1 MNRRQVLERERNG
14 QKLAGF
20 MAIAALPTVIIAQII
35 LNSSGVQVGGLATE
49 QVRSFDSHS
58 NAVVV
63 AGILTAFQFSLLV
76 YPLFYLFR
84 AAQARSP
91 RVNPAMIG
99 FIFIGPLLFAVQSI
113 VFALANV
120 SLASDFVDQ
129 AVAGGD
135 IYNLIEDLSEDST
148 ILQIGQ
154 YLVLPAILGLVVA
167 MVYVPLNAY
176 RVGLLTRFFGT
187 LGMALGVAQILIAP
201 QLAQTAMMIWFAW
214 LGFVILDRTPRGRP
228 PAWEAGEAVPW
239 PRPGDEPAAATPAED
254 SVVEGDAIE
263 AFESEP
269 EPADH
274 SARRERA
281 KKRKRKRRR

>member
-1 MNRRQVLERERNG
+1 M
-14 QKLAGF
+14 
-20 MAIAALPTVIIAQII
+20 
-35 LNSSGVQVGGLATE
+35 
-49 QVRSFDSHS
+49 
-58 NAVVV
+58 
-63 AGILTAFQFSLLV
+63 
-76 YPLFYLFR
+76 
-84 AAQARSP
+84 
-91 RVNPAMIG
+91 
-99 FIFIGPLLFAVQSI
+99 
-113 VFALANV
+113 
-120 SLASDFVDQ
+120 
-129 AVAGGD
+129 
-135 IYNLIEDLSEDST
+135 
-148 ILQIGQ
+148 
-154 YLVLPAILGLVVA
+154 LPAILGLVVA

-214 LGFVILDRTPRGRP
+214 LGFLILDRTPRGRP

-239 PRPGDEPAAATPAED
+239 PRPGEEPAAATPAED